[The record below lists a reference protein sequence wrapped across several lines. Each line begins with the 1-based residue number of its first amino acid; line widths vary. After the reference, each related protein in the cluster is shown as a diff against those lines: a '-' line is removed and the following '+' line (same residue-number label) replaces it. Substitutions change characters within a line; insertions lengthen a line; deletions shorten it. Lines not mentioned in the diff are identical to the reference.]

1 MRSLSADLLAAQR
14 SASAEPRVD
23 VVIENAVGGV
33 RRLDFTLL
41 DGTAQTIAKHGVA
54 VASDGCVTR
63 VRSDNAGNILQQRVA
78 PPVAG
83 VAWASWT
90 TLATGK
96 GNVIAC
102 AARGTR
108 VAIVYADAAGTGIKL
123 RESTDSGVT
132 YAAET
137 AVVTAA
143 AVVVSLAV
151 AYKSSSGDLAIAWVT
166 AAQLNI
172 IKRTGGAFGAAAG
185 AGLTVSSLSG
195 VAICYGFDWDI
206 VLTGVEATTLARTLW
221 TIVYGDG
228 ADAPAGTWGALYVQ
242 QQAESDSSVTYA
254 APAIVYTDTY
264 RIDFVEA
271 DAFTGGATRAYRTAV
286 HPAKTFVAGA
296 NTLRTPAPV
305 DYAGAQGLALAAD
318 AGGTGYVYES
328 APDAIYRA
336 PQAQS
341 LLTLTPDLIAIALD
355 EKPDGTSGYIEIDNA
370 SGAYAG
376 PPAPIAPGNL
386 VSVSWGYRTAAGLQ
400 SSKMGD
406 LWIAGWEHRRTG
418 GVSTLRLHV
427 EGGWEILR
435 RNRQRTQIVHTGGE
449 TYQQVLIR
457 ILSRAGLHLS
467 ASAASSRAVTLA
479 PAKFTIHPQTSG
491 YEAAQQALDF
501 LADRIRM
508 NTLAGAVLT
517 EPLAAA
523 ASDYTYGAAHPLR
536 DVRLRTERPSVAEAH
551 AFGAG
556 AFGEALDFATA
567 AQGGGT
573 REQQRDITSATA
585 AAAGAT
591 AAAHLRRR
599 ALDAAAGSIVVPPNC
614 GQELLDVVDFTD
626 ALISGAAVKRRVTA
640 IRWTYDRRHGAYEQQ
655 LTLGAL

>member
-1 MRSLSADLLAAQR
+1 MRTLSADLLAAQR

-23 VVIENAVGGV
+23 VVIENAIGGM
-33 RRLDFTLL
+33 RRVDFTLL
-41 DGTAQTIAKHGVA
+41 DGTAQTIGKHGVA
-54 VASDGCVTR
+54 VAADGSVSR

-78 PPVAG
+78 PPVPG
-83 VAWASWT
+83 IAWASWT
-90 TLATGK
+90 TLASGK
-96 GNVIAC
+96 GNVVAI

-108 VAIVYADAAGTGIKL
+108 VAIVYADAAGTGIKI
-123 RESTDSGVT
+123 RESTDSGAT
-132 YAAET
+132 YGAET

-143 AVVVSLAV
+143 AAVVSLAV
-151 AYKSSSGDLAIAWVT
+151 AYKNSSGDLAITWVT

-172 IKRTGGAFGAAAG
+172 IKRTAGAFGAAAG
-185 AGLTVSSLSG
+185 AALTVSSLSG

-206 VLTGVEATTLARTLW
+206 VLTGVEAATLARTLW

-228 ADAPAGTWGALYVQ
+228 SDAAAGTWGTLYPQ
-242 QQAESDSSVTYA
+242 QQAESDSSVTYS

-264 RIDFVEA
+264 RINFVEA
-271 DAFTGGATRAYRTAV
+271 DAFTGGATRTYRTSV

-305 DYAGAQGLALAAD
+305 NYAGAEGLALAAD
-318 AGGTGYVYES
+318 AGGTGYLYES

-336 PQAQS
+336 PQSQS
-341 LLTLTPDLIAIALD
+341 LLTLTPDVIAVELEERLD
-355 EKPDGTSGYIEIDNA
+355 ATGGYIEIDNA

-376 PPAPIAPGNL
+376 PPAPIAAGNL
-386 VSVSWGYRTAAGLQ
+386 VSISWGYRTAAGLQ
-400 SSKMGD
+400 SSKMAD
-406 LWIAGWEHRRTG
+406 LWIAACEHRRTG

-435 RNRQRTQIVHTGGE
+435 RNRQRTQIVHTGAE

-457 ILSRAGLHLS
+457 IFSRAGLHLS
-467 ASAASSRAVTLA
+467 ASAASTRAVTLA
-479 PAKFTIHPQTSG
+479 PARFTIHPQASG
-491 YEAAQQALDF
+491 FEAAQQALDF

-517 EPLAAA
+517 EPLVAA

-573 REQQRDITSATA
+573 REQQRDITSATGA
-585 AAAGAT
+585 AAAAT
-591 AAAHLRRR
+591 ATAHLRRR
-599 ALDAAAGSIVVPPNC
+599 ALDAAAGRIVVPPNC
-614 GQELLDVVDFTD
+614 GQELLDVVDFSD
-626 ALISGAAVKRRVTA
+626 ALVAPAAVKRRVSS
-640 IRWTYDRRHGAYEQQ
+640 IRWTYDRRRAAYEQT